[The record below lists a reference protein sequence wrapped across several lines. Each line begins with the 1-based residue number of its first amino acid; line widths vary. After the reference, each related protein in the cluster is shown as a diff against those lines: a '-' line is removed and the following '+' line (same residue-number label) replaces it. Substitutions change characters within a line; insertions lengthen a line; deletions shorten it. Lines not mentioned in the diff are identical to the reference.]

1 MRASR
6 FFLPVLGALS
16 VGLLTGPFAPPEA
29 AAQAWPARPVRM
41 IVPFAPGGAADLVS
55 RVVAERLSAS
65 YGQQFIADNRSGAG
79 GTIGYELLA
88 RAAPDGYTLGTAS
101 DSSTLLPFTYRNLP
115 WDPRNFTGISLLT
128 TQPLVLAVHTAVPAT
143 SLKELVAHA
152 RTVPGKLS
160 FGSSGHGHPQHLA
173 GEMIKLATGIDM
185 THIPYKG
192 GGAAIIDLVGGQIP
206 IVVLGSSPVIP
217 HHRAGKVRILAVV
230 SPARSSALPD
240 IPTLDEAGVKGVDLA
255 QWMGLAGPPK
265 LPRDLVKKLNAEVAA
280 ILANPGSRK
289 TLEGAGFDPSPST
302 PEAFEA
308 KMREGVA
315 RWEKLLPKLKI
326 RFD

>member
-1 MRASR
+1 MRMSR
-6 FFLPVLGALS
+6 HFLPALAA
-16 VGLLTGPFAPPEA
+16 VFAGLLPGLSAAQQA

-55 RVVAERLSAS
+55 RVVAERLSTT

-79 GTIGYELLA
+79 GGIGYELLA

-115 WDPRNFTGISLLT
+115 WDPRSFTGISLLT
-128 TQPLVLAVHTAVPAT
+128 TQPLVLAVHGAVPAT

-185 THIPYKG
+185 THVPYKG

-217 HHRAGKVRILAVV
+217 HHRAGKVRILAVIA
-230 SPARSSALPD
+230 SARSKALPD

-255 QWMGLAGPPK
+255 QWIGMAGPPK
-265 LPRDLVKKLNAEVAA
+265 LPRDIAKKLNAEVAA
-280 ILANPGSRK
+280 ILASPAARK
-289 TLEGAGFDPSPST
+289 TLEGAGFEPAPST

-315 RWEKLLPKLKI
+315 RWEQLLPRLKI

>member
-1 MRASR
+1 MRVPLLAPARTCVLLLLGLASV
-6 FFLPVLGALS
+6 FSTF
-16 VGLLTGPFAPPEA
+16 EA
-29 AAQAWPARPVRM
+29 AAQAWPSRPVRL
-41 IVPFAPGGAADLVS
+41 IVPFAPGGAADLAS
-55 RVVAERLSAS
+55 RIVGERLGAT

-101 DSSTLLPFTYRNLP
+101 DSSTLLPLTYGKLS
-115 WDPRNFTGISLLT
+115 WDPRSFTGISLLI
-128 TQPLVLAVHTAVPAT
+128 TQPLVLAVHSSVPAT

-217 HHRAGKVRILAVV
+217 HHRAGKVRILAVI
-230 SPARSSALPD
+230 SPTRSSALPD
-240 IPTLDEAGVKGVDLA
+240 IQTLEEAGVKGVDLA
-255 QWMGLAGPPK
+255 QWIGIAGPPK
-265 LPRDLVKKLNAEVAA
+265 LSRDLAKKLSAEVAI
-280 ILANPGSRK
+280 ILANPATRK
-289 TLEGAGFDPSPST
+289 TLESAGFDPSPST

-308 KMREGVA
+308 KMRDGMA

-326 RFD
+326 KFD